1 MLHSGNE
8 TENTL
13 PDIKG
18 ASGTSQQT
26 TKKEERRKREDRID
40 KRERA

>member
-8 TENTL
+8 TENTP

-18 ASGTSQQT
+18 ASGTSQQNT
-26 TKKEERRKREDRID
+26 RKEERRKREDWID
-40 KRERA
+40 ERERA